1 MAVTSLKD
9 AFPRMSLI
17 EKQGRLLRQLAF
29 GMMPQLL
36 ETLDVSQKSPVIAPE
51 KV

>member
-1 MAVTSLKD
+1 MAVTSLKA

-17 EKQGRLLRQLAF
+17 EKQGRLLRQVAF

-36 ETLDVSQKSPVIAPE
+36 DALDVSKQSPLTAPE

>member
-17 EKQGRLLRQLAF
+17 EKQNRALKTLAF
-29 GMMPQLL
+29 GMMPLILDAL
-36 ETLDVSQKSPVIAPE
+36 EPKNPLITPE

>member
-17 EKQGRLLRQLAF
+17 EKQARALKALAF
-29 GMMPQLL
+29 GMMPMI
-36 ETLDVSQKSPVIAPE
+36 LDSLSPE
-51 KV
+51 KPPFTTDKV

>member
-1 MAVTSLKD
+1 MAVTSLKN

-17 EKQGRLLRQLAF
+17 EKQNRALKAVAF
-29 GMMPQLL
+29 GMMPMIL
-36 ETLDVSQKSPVIAPE
+36 EALDPKKPPFIQE